1 MSALVDPG
9 AGRTAEW
16 RLRTRL
22 GRAYAAVTVIVLLF
36 AALAVAASIRF
47 VQTNNTVTNRL
58 QPALT
63 DTKQLFGDFLVQQS
77 ALRSFIANGQKAS
90 LAPYLAAPLAR
101 ATDLRR
107 LRSLVSGR
115 KEINDRI
122 TEYQVAVNDWVAK
135 NAAPAI
141 AQRKRG
147 ITSTPTAQTRARSAR
162 VVTAANR
169 ISSAIGDALT
179 GARQARTT
187 AGILAGS
194 AFGIALLVML
204 LAGAGVWRATHRW
217 VLGPVIGLGAQTR
230 AVASGDL
237 SRAIEPLG
245 PIEMTNL
252 AFDVEAMRSRI
263 VDQLA
268 RAEDISEDLRRQGA
282 ELERSNADLQ
292 QFAYVASH
300 DLSEPLR
307 KVANFCQ
314 LIERQYGDQ
323 LDDRGR
329 QYIWFAV
336 DGAKRMQALIND
348 LLALSRV
355 GRTTEGFERI
365 DLDAKLDQAIL
376 NLGDQITASGATIE
390 RLTPLP
396 TIEGD
401 RALMV
406 SLLQN
411 LVGNAIK
418 YRREDFPPVVRIGAE
433 RDGTNWVIRVSD
445 NGIGID
451 PQYADR
457 IFAVFQRLH
466 LRDQY
471 GGTGIGL
478 ALCRR
483 IVDFHGGHIR
493 LDTPDP
499 GEGAAFVFSLPEGQH
514 RARSDDE

>member
-1 MSALVDPG
+1 MNALVEPV
-9 AGRTAEW
+9 ATRTSPW
-16 RLRTRL
+16 RLRSRL
-22 GRAYAAVTVIVLLF
+22 GRAFAVVTVVVLLF
-36 AALAVAASIRF
+36 VALAVLASIRF
-47 VQTNNTVTNRL
+47 VTAGNALVYRL
-58 QPALT
+58 QPAQT
-63 DTKQLFGDFLVQQS
+63 TSKQLYADFLVEQN
-77 ALRSFIANGQKAS
+77 ALRSYLINGQATS
-90 LAPYLAAPLAR
+90 LAPYSAAPAAR
-101 ATDLRR
+101 TADLRR
-107 LRSLVSGR
+107 LRHLTHDWDTITKR
-115 KEINDRI
+115 T
-122 TEYQVAVNDWVAK
+122 TEYLAAVDSWEK
-135 NAAPAI
+135 NNATPAI
-141 AQRKRG
+141 AQKRKG
-147 ITSTPTAQTRARSAR
+147 ITTVATAQTRARSAR
-162 VVTAANR
+162 VASAADVLGTAIDDAV
-169 ISSAIGDALT
+169 SSSRGGRL
-179 GARQARTT
+179 T
-187 AGILAGS
+187 AGVVAAVALGLAVAILVLAG
-194 AFGIALLVML
+194 VV
-204 LAGAGVWRATHRW
+204 VWRGLHRW
-217 VLGPVIGLGAQTR
+217 VLLPVDSLGAQTR
-230 AVASGDL
+230 VVAEGDL

-252 AFDVEAMRSRI
+252 AYDVETMRARI
-263 VDQLA
+263 VDELA

-314 LIERQYGDQ
+314 LIERQYGPQ

-355 GRTTEGFERI
+355 GRTTDTFEQI
-365 DLDAKLDQAIL
+365 DLDAKLDQAIA
-376 NLGDQITASGATIE
+376 NLGEQITATGATIE
-390 RLTPLP
+390 RLTRLP

-401 RALMV
+401 RALMI

-411 LVGNAIK
+411 LIGNAIK
-418 YRREDFPPVVRIGAE
+418 YHRDDVPPIVRIGAE
-433 RDGTNWVIRVSD
+433 RDGKNWVIRVSD

-483 IVDFHGGHIR
+483 IVDFHGGRIR